1 MPTYDTVVR
10 GGLVAAAT
18 GTARADVGIR
28 GERIAQIGGEMSG
41 ARELD
46 ASGRLVLPGAVDI
59 HVHLTSSPTDRPRT
73 GPAWVD
79 DMSSGSAAALAGGIT
94 TLGNMTFL
102 AEGELP
108 LAGLE
113 REGALVREL
122 AMADFVLHPVI
133 RQPSEATLAQ
143 IPQLLAHG
151 CNDIK
156 FFISMRDFDRNVGG
170 FLEAT
175 ARAGAAGLITM
186 IHCEDY
192 AIMERAARELL
203 AAGRTGMRH
212 YAESRPV
219 ISEVVATERAVA
231 FAAATGAPV
240 YIVHLSSKG
249 ALDVC
254 RRAQAAGLPVFVETR
269 PLYLHLTRERFAEPD
284 GAKYVGQPPLRE
296 ASDVEDLWRG
306 LAQGA
311 IHTVCSDHAPW
322 SLAAK
327 LDPSLTVASVRPG
340 VADLET
346 EYPMLYSEGVRRG
359 RISLERFVE
368 LTATNAAKL
377 FGLYPTKGC
386 IAVGSDADLAI
397 WDPDLTRTVGAP
409 SFSRADYSPYD
420 GWQVTGW
427 PVTTLRRGEVAYDAG
442 QVTARPGSGR
452 LLRRGPTRLL

>member
-1 MPTYDTVVR
+1 MPTYDLVIR

-28 GERIAQIGGEMSG
+28 SEKIAQIGGDMAG
-41 ARELD
+41 TRELD

-59 HVHLTSSPTDRPRT
+59 HVHLTNNPGRRASP

-79 DMSSGSAAALAGGIT
+79 DMTSGSAAAFAGGIT

-102 AEGELP
+102 GDGELP
-108 LAGLE
+108 LEGLA
-113 REGALVREL
+113 REGLLVREA

-133 RQPSEATLAQ
+133 RQPTEATLAQ

-156 FFISMRDFDRNVGG
+156 FFISMPDFDLNVGG

-186 IHCEDY
+186 IHCEDH
-192 AIMERAARELL
+192 AIMARAARELL
-203 AAGRTGMRH
+203 ASGRASMRD
-212 YAESRPV
+212 YPESRPV
-219 ISEVVATERAVA
+219 VSEVVATERAVA

-240 YIVHLSSKG
+240 YIVHLSSQA

-254 RRAQAAGLPVFVETR
+254 RRAQSAGLPVYVETR
-269 PLYLHLTRERFAEPD
+269 PLYLHLSRERFAEPD

-296 ASDVEDLWRG
+296 AADVEDLWRG

-327 LDPSLTVASVRPG
+327 LDPDLNVATVRPG

-346 EYPMLYSEGVRRG
+346 EYPMLYSEGVRKG

-368 LTATNAAKL
+368 VTATNVAKL

-386 IAVGSDADLAI
+386 IAVGSDADIAI

-409 SFSRADYSPYD
+409 AFSRADYSPYD

-427 PVTTLRRGEVAYDAG
+427 PVTTLRRGEVVYQDG
-442 QVTARPGSGR
+442 QVAAHPGSGR
-452 LLRRGPTRLL
+452 LLHRGPTRPL

>member
-1 MPTYDTVVR
+1 MPTYDIVIR

-18 GTARADVGIR
+18 GTAAADVGIR
-28 GERIAQIGGEMSG
+28 GEKIAQIGGDMAG

-46 ASGRLVLPGAVDI
+46 ARGRLVLPGAVDI
-59 HVHLTSSPTDRPRT
+59 HVHLTSQPGRRNPS

-79 DMSSGSAAALAGGIT
+79 DMTSGSAAAFAGGIT

-102 AEGELP
+102 GEGELP
-108 LAGLE
+108 LQGLE

-133 RQPSEATLAQ
+133 RQPDEATLAQ
-143 IPQLLAHG
+143 IPQLLDHG

-156 FFISMRDFDRNVGG
+156 FFISMPGFDLNVGG

-186 IHCEDY
+186 IHCEDH
-192 AIMERAARELL
+192 AIMARAARDLL
-203 AAGRTGMRH
+203 AAGRTGMEH
-212 YAESRPV
+212 YPESRPV
-219 ISEVVATERAVA
+219 VSEVVATERAVA

-240 YIVHLSSKG
+240 YIVHLSSQG

-254 RRAQAAGLPVFVETR
+254 RRAQSAGLPVYVETR
-269 PLYLHLTRERFAEPD
+269 PLYLHLTRERFSEPD

-296 ASDVEDLWRG
+296 AADVEDLWRG

-327 LDPSLTVASVRPG
+327 LDPALTVASVRPG

-368 LTATNAAKL
+368 LTSTNVAKL
-377 FGLYPTKGC
+377 FGLYPAKGC
-386 IAVGSDADLAI
+386 IAVGSDADIAI
-397 WDPDLTRTVGAP
+397 WDPELTRRVGAP
-409 SFSRADYSPYD
+409 AFSRTDYSAYD
-420 GWQVTGW
+420 GWEVTGW
-427 PVTTLRRGEVAYDAG
+427 PLTTLRRGEVVFDG
-442 QVTARPGSGR
+442 GRVTARPGSGR
-452 LLRRGPTRLL
+452 VLHRGRTRPL

>member
-1 MPTYDTVVR
+1 MATYDLVIR
-10 GGLVAAAT
+10 GGLVAAAS

-28 GERIAQIGGEMSG
+28 GEKIVQIGGEMAG
-41 ARELD
+41 AREID
-46 ASGRLVLPGAVDI
+46 ATGRLVLPGALDV
-59 HVHLTSSPTDRPRT
+59 HVHLTQSARRAP
-73 GPAWVD
+73 GAPAWVD
-79 DMSSGSAAALAGGIT
+79 DMTSGSASALAGGIT

-102 AEGELP
+102 QDGELP
-108 LAGLE
+108 LQGLE
-113 REGALVREL
+113 REGAIVREL
-122 AMADFVLHPVI
+122 AMADFILHPVL
-133 RQPSEATLAQ
+133 RQPQGETLAQ

-156 FFISMRDFDRNVGG
+156 FFISMREFDLDVGG

-175 ARAGAAGLITM
+175 ARAGASGLITM

-192 AIMERAARELL
+192 AIMSRAARELI
-203 AAGRTGMRH
+203 AAGKSDMRY
-212 YAESRPV
+212 YADSRPV
-219 ISEVVATERAVA
+219 SSEVVATERAVS

-254 RRAQAAGLPVFVETR
+254 RRAQAAGLPVYVETR
-269 PLYLHLTRERFAEPD
+269 PLYLHLTRERFEEPD

-296 ASDVEDLWRG
+296 RTDVEDLWRG
-306 LAQGA
+306 LEQGA

-327 LDPSLTVASVRPG
+327 LEPGLTVDRVRPG
-340 VADLET
+340 VADLES

-377 FGLYPTKGC
+377 FGLYPQKGC

-397 WDPDLTRTVGAP
+397 WDPDLTRKVGAP
-409 SFSRADYSPYD
+409 AFSKADYSAYD
-420 GWQVTGW
+420 GWEVTGW
-427 PVTTLRRGEVAYDAG
+427 PVTTIRRGEVAFDHG

-452 LLRRGPTRLL
+452 LLHRGPTRLL

>member
-1 MPTYDTVVR
+1 MARCDLVIR
-10 GGLVAAAT
+10 GGLVASAS
-18 GTARADVGIR
+18 GTARADIGIR
-28 GERIAQIGGEMSG
+28 GERIAQIGGEMEG
-41 ARELD
+41 AAELD
-46 ASGRLVLPGAVDI
+46 ATGRLVLPGCVDI
-59 HVHLTSSPTDRPRT
+59 HVHLTSRQRPGG

-79 DMSSGSAAALAGGIT
+79 DMTSGSAAAFAGGIT

-102 AEGELP
+102 GPDELP
-108 LAGLE
+108 LDGLA

-133 RQPSEATLAQ
+133 QRPQGETLEQ
-143 IPQLLAHG
+143 IPRLLEHG
-151 CNDIK
+151 CSDIK
-156 FFISMRDFDRNVGG
+156 FFTSMREFDLDVGG

-175 ARAGAAGLITM
+175 ARAGASGLITM
-186 IHCEDY
+186 IHCEDC

-203 AAGRTGMRH
+203 AAGKSAMRH
-212 YAESRPV
+212 YADSRPV

-231 FAAATGAPV
+231 FSAATGAPV

-254 RRAQAAGLPVFVETR
+254 RRAQAAGLPVYVETR
-269 PLYLHLTRERFAEPD
+269 PLYLHLTRERFEDPD

-296 ASDVEDLWRG
+296 AADVEDLWRG

-327 LDPSLTVASVRPG
+327 LDPALTVARVRPG

-346 EYPMLYSEGVRRG
+346 EYPMLYSEGVRKG

-368 LTATNAAKL
+368 LTATNVAKL
-377 FGLYPTKGC
+377 FGLYPQKGC
-386 IAVGSDADLAI
+386 IAVGSDADIGI
-397 WDPDLTRTVGAP
+397 WDPELTRTVGAP
-409 SFSRADYSPYD
+409 AFSRADYSAYD
-420 GWQVTGW
+420 GWEVTGW
-427 PVTTLRRGEVAYDAG
+427 PVTTLRRGEIVLDQG
-442 QVTARPGSGR
+442 RVTARPGSGR
-452 LLRRGPTRLL
+452 LLHRGPTRPL